1 MARYCHP
8 LREDRHDLSGRA
20 PHRRHLPVVS
30 LMIQT
35 KRPRRYRPPQVVGPS
50 APSVRCGCQE
60 GHERLPAGAGAVFGF
75 RGRWLMA
82 RMASISRAGRNRV
95 RGMMKAASA
104 PRVYRAR
111 GRGVVATL
119 AILAPAFAAGRARS
133 RKAALDATVAL
144 MR

>member
-30 LMIQT
+30 VMIQT
-35 KRPRRYRPPQVVGPS
+35 KRPRRYRAPQVVGPS
-50 APSVRCGCQE
+50 ARSVRCGCRE
-60 GHERLPAGAGAVFGF
+60 GHEGLPAGAGAGVDAVFGF

-119 AILAPAFAAGRARS
+119 AILAPAFAA
-133 RKAALDATVAL
+133 
-144 MR
+144 